1 MPFGEPRALYLLLL
15 VPLLGVLLAAV
26 RLRRNRLLRRFG
38 REDLIAGL
46 IATPGR
52 GRWLTRSALLLVSCT
67 FLILALAR
75 PQWGEKLEEVQRK
88 GVDIII
94 AMDVSNSMLA
104 EDVKPSRLVRA
115 REEVATLIDSLEGDR
130 VGLVAFAG
138 EPYVACPLTLDY
150 SAAKVFLDVLDPSLL
165 PVGGTAIASA
175 IRKSSEV
182 FGKEKRYKV
191 LVLITDGEDHE
202 QDAVAA
208 AKEAA
213 AGGAVIY
220 ALGVGSG
227 AGSPIP
233 LRGEDGT
240 EEGYRK
246 DREGRIVTSRLDPVK
261 LAEIAEAGGGRY
273 MPLTA
278 EGREI
283 REIQNRIAQMEHRQ
297 VGSRF
302 ITTYEERYQIPLA
315 FALGALILEAGI
327 GGRLFPRKEW
337 MRTVA
342 APGGAGRQR
351 R

>member
-1 MPFGEPRALYLLLL
+1 LPFAEPHALLLLAL
-15 VPLLGVLLAAV
+15 VPLLGVMLAVV
-26 RLRRNRLLRRFG
+26 RMRRNRLLRRFG
-38 REDLIAGL
+38 NEDLITPL
-46 IATPGR
+46 LATPGR
-52 GRWLTRSALLLVSCT
+52 GRWLIRCALLLVSCT
-67 FLILALAR
+67 FLALALAR
-75 PQWGEKLEEVQRK
+75 PQWGAKLEEVQRK
-88 GVDIII
+88 GVDVII

-115 REEVATLIDSLEGDR
+115 REEVAALIDSLEGDR

-182 FGKEKRYKV
+182 FGGKDKRYKV
-191 LVLITDGEDHE
+191 LVLITDGEDHQ

-208 AKEAA
+208 ATEAA
-213 AGGAVIY
+213 AGGVVIY

-233 LRGEDGT
+233 LRGEGGV
-240 EEGYRK
+240 EAGYRK

-273 MPLTA
+273 LPLTA

-315 FALGALILEAGI
+315 CALGALMLETGI
-327 GGRLFPRKEW
+327 GGRLFPRK
-337 MRTVA
+337 
-342 APGGAGRQR
+342 GRKR
-351 R
+351 